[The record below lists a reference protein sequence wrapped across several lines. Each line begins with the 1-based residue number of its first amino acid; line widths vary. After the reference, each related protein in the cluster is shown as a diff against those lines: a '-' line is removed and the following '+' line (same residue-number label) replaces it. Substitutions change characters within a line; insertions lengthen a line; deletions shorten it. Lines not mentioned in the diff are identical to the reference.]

1 MSLVDQECVR
11 QLIESPDPDVAL
23 VFVRG
28 ECVIRSLGEIEREM
42 REIEEG
48 VQAEGV
54 KPHRTLVIV
63 RREDIPG
70 VLSGQPVTEERI
82 ASLAHCLDNV
92 ARDLGA

>member
-11 QLIESPDPDVAL
+11 RLIESADPDVAL

-28 ECVIRSLGEIEREM
+28 ECVIRSLVEIERE
-42 REIEEG
+42 IEERAAAG
-48 VQAEGV
+48 GGTA
-54 KPHRTLVIV
+54 HRTLVIV

-70 VLSGQPVTEERI
+70 LLSGQPMTEEWI
-82 ASLAHCLDNV
+82 ASLANCLDNV

>member
-28 ECVIRSLGEIEREM
+28 ECVIRSLGEIERE
-42 REIEEG
+42 IEEG
-48 VQAEGV
+48 SRAEGV

-70 VLSGQPVTEERI
+70 VLSGRPVTEERI

>member
-11 QLIESPDPDVAL
+11 RLIESPDPDVAV

-28 ECVIRSLGEIEREM
+28 ECVIRPLVEIERE
-42 REIEEG
+42 IEERAAAG
-48 VQAEGV
+48 GGTSRL
-54 KPHRTLVIV
+54 PLVIV